1 MKKALIIG
9 VTGQDG
15 SYLSEFLLN
24 KGYKVYGLIRR
35 SSSPNTHRIDHIF
48 PNSVKD
54 KNKNKLVRLYGDI
67 TDSTQI
73 MMVIKKYKPDEVYN
87 LAAQS
92 HVRVS
97 FEIPEYTYD
106 VVGIG
111 PLRVLEAIKNINPKI
126 KYLQASSSEMFGNS
140 KKVPQN
146 EETPFNPESP
156 YASAK
161 VLGYYTTVNYRKNF
175 GIFACNS
182 IMFNHESPQRN
193 RPRIRNLRPPRRPRL
208 ALLGELRGL
217 RPGAGALPAGR
228 AGVGAGNPARGVGD
242 PDEAT
247 RFIGGGNPVGP
258 PPRPARSARHA
269 RRVAPRGRT
278 ARPEEAAHR
287 RPVQARL
294 RAQPGHPGAL
304 PGQPAPRGATGA
316 LLPPQREQYRSRPVP
331 QRPPGGHGG
340 AEDRLHP
347 EGRGRHR
354 SVSLR
359 PGP

>member
-182 IMFNHESPQRN
+182 IMFNHESPR
-193 RPRIRNLRPPRRPRL
+193 
-208 ALLGELRGL
+208 RGL
-217 RPGAGALPAGR
+217 NFVTKKIVRGLCEIKLNKR
-228 AGVGAGNPARGVGD
+228 DILYLGNLDAKRDWGYAKDYV
-242 PDEAT
+242 EC
-247 RFIGGGNPVGP
+247 FWKMMQHNK
-258 PPRPARSARHA
+258 
-269 RRVAPRGRT
+269 
-278 ARPEEAAHR
+278 PEDF
-287 RPVQARL
+287 VI
-294 RAQPGHPGAL
+294 
-304 PGQPAPRGATGA
+304 ATGA
-316 LLPPQREQYRSRPVP
+316 SYKVREFCEFVCEELDIKLKWSGKGLKEKGIDSDTKKQIILIDEYFFRPNDISELKGDFSKAKKLLKWSPKT
-331 QRPPGGHGG
+331 
-340 AEDRLHP
+340 
-347 EGRGRHR
+347 
-354 SVSLR
+354 SLR
-359 PGP
+359 KLVSIMVKEEINLVKSNKFY